1 MSVRLL
7 FSCVQLNYYQPRLL
21 RLIINTSSSR
31 LLLLLLPAGWPLT
44 GTSEKLF
51 QLAKN
56 KLDFIEIFRLGKYSP
71 ILICNILISDLPG
84 SSPGL
89 MSAAGR
95 RHLIEF
101 LQM

>member
-21 RLIINTSSSR
+21 RLIINTSSSC
-31 LLLLLLPAGWPLT
+31 LLLLPAGWPLT

-71 ILICNILISDLPG
+71 ILICNILIRD
-84 SSPGL
+84 
-89 MSAAGR
+89 R
-95 RHLIEF
+95 RLA
-101 LQM
+101 LARA

>member
-31 LLLLLLPAGWPLT
+31 LLLLPAGWPLT

-71 ILICNILISDLPG
+71 ILICNILIRDLPG

>member
-7 FSCVQLNYYQPRLL
+7 FSCVQLNYYQPRLP

-31 LLLLLLPAGWPLT
+31 LLLLLPAGWPLT

-71 ILICNILISDLPG
+71 ILICNILIRDLPG

>member
-31 LLLLLLPAGWPLT
+31 LLLLPAGWPLT

-71 ILICNILISDLPG
+71 ILICNILIRDLAG